1 MCHSRSHL
9 FPDVSLEPLHPVQS
23 HDEPELER
31 PEPPAQRD
39 VPVPVVWDLSLVF
52 VLQVQRINVE
62 GVHYL
67 STSLRTCNSTISITK
82 TRYLESFTHM
92 VEQSK
97 LTSIHLWGLKLK
109 LSASSTPFS
118 RGRNSGQMK
127 ELPA

>member
-1 MCHSRSHL
+1 M
-9 FPDVSLEPLHPVQS
+9 
-23 HDEPELER
+23 
-31 PEPPAQRD
+31 
-39 VPVPVVWDLSLVF
+39 PVVWDLSLVF
-52 VLQVQRINVE
+52 VFQVERINIE

-67 STSLRTCNSTISITK
+67 SVYQRLSVILIIVSSIS
-82 TRYLESFTHM
+82 YLESLTHM

-97 LTSIHLWGLKLK
+97 LTSIHLCGLKLK